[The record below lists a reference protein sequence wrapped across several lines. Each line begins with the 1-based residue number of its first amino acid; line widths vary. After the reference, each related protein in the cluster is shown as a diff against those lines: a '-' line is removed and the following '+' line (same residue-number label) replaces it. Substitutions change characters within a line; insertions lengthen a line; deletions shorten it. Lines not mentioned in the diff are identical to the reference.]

1 MTVETAS
8 YVNQL
13 DYAKPGGSDSKGEGD
28 DHIRLIKT
36 ALVTCF
42 PNVGGVASASHT
54 ELSTLVGAAS
64 TGTTTLRV
72 ATRTAGDS
80 GTHPAS
86 TAFVADAISTATLA
100 TTSPLTYMAL
110 MAQGVV

>member
-28 DHIRLIKT
+28 DHIRLVKT
-36 ALVTCF
+36 TLVTCF
-42 PNVGGVASASHT
+42 PSIGGAVSASHT

-80 GTHPAS
+80 GTYPAS
-86 TAFVADAISTATLA
+86 TAFVSDAIASATLA

-110 MAQGVV
+110 MAMGVV